1 MIVAGWHEPGDPA
14 AWVRELRG
22 ASVAAYLPVIFVG
35 LPTDDVPAE
44 RLWVLGAVDLGPAQ
58 P

>member
-1 MIVAGWHEPGDPA
+1 
-14 AWVRELRG
+14 VRELRG

-44 RLWVLGAVDLGPAQ
+44 RLGVLGAVDLGPAQ
-58 P
+58 A